1 MNLIEKMVSAYQ
13 NNEVMPL
20 KGKTE
25 IELTDVKTGKR
36 ERIESENMVTNAVAD
51 ILSKNMCGLANY
63 ASLMPLKKMFGGVL
77 LFGENLTENADNY
90 NIPSETTAPC
100 YAWAGDTAHST
111 ANPYRGN
118 PNGGETIQTDNSIM
132 FVWDWATNQG
142 NTGDNFIKCVCL
154 THADMGNMGTKP
166 FDASMNPFAT
176 FGGNQTT
183 GATFNEAKGQQMPMN
198 IDNGGQLAYTVW
210 LSGTTFK
217 ETIVKHDYWK
227 FGIVRGTRDWT
238 VVSSRTATVSNG
250 SNRVIFDDDTNYY
263 IVSATS
269 STTLGMDVVKKS
281 DMSVTTL
288 TATVSGVS
296 LYTGSIGRTP
306 NSAGAMRTFA
316 YDGKY
321 LYWPKSDLSTF
332 IRINLSNLADVD
344 ELEGTVSAEVGYTND
359 QSYGM
364 QFMSP
369 IVLNEGIAVG
379 GNYLINGSKVYPLKH
394 VQGIYCSTTLSY
406 GFDNWLCACKH
417 GAATYVNGFQTYD
430 GDANHTTGQ
439 GNVLNKMYLATINNL
454 DNDVQKGSAQ
464 TMKVRYT
471 LTEV

>member
-1 MNLIEKMVSAYQ
+1 MNLVERMISAYQ

-20 KGKTE
+20 KGKTT
-25 IELTDVKTGKR
+25 IELTDTRTGKR

-90 NIPSETTAPC
+90 NIPSDVTAPC

-111 ANPYRGN
+111 VNPYRGN

-166 FDASMNPFAT
+166 WDATMNPFAT

-183 GATFNEAKGQQMPMN
+183 GATFNEAKAQQMPMN
-198 IDNGGQLAYTVW
+198 IDGNGQLAYTVW

-238 VVSSRTATVSNG
+238 VVSSRTATVTGG
-250 SNRVIFDDDTNYY
+250 SNCVIFDDDTYYY
-263 IVSATS
+263 IAQATGA
-269 STTLGMDVVKKS
+269 TTLVLDKVKKS
-281 DMSVTTL
+281 DMTVSTSTL
-288 TATVSGVS
+288 TVAGVS
-296 LYTGSIGRTP
+296 LYAGDIGRTP
-306 NSAGAMRTFA
+306 NSNGAMRTFA
-316 YDGKY
+316 FDGKY
-321 LYWPKSDLSTF
+321 LYWPKSGLTTY
-332 IRINLSNLADVD
+332 IRININNAADVL
-344 ELEGTVSAEVGYTND
+344 ELEGTVSAEPGYSVD

-369 IVLNEGIAVG
+369 IALNEGIAIG
-379 GNYLINGSKVYPLKH
+379 GNYLINGTKVYPMKH
-394 VQGIYCSTTLSY
+394 VSHIFCDNTSY
-406 GFDNWLCACKH
+406 GFDNWLCMCKN
-417 GAATYVNGFQTYD
+417 GAAVYGNGFQTYD
-430 GDANHTTGQ
+430 ATRPTGQ